1 MWPEPDCPEPAKSTS
16 CKGFPPRYIL
26 RVAEQGS
33 KFTGRSPVFFFGTG
47 FRVSTRK
54 SHTALERYL
63 STIVSTFN
71 RRDITFITG
80 DFNAKLGNRVTGETF
95 LGVHA
100 RGRRNRNGHALAAF
114 CDAFQFFAANTA
126 FKKRARNKTTWTQ
139 RRNEHIVYN
148 HIDYVLCPQNCRRL
162 CQDAQSWGGTLTA
175 SDHKLNGTLQRVQDA
190 ATETIGYT
198 TSDPRRTRRYNDAVL
213 AKLSEQQRTL
223 RLQIYNDRSTNT
235 AALRARRNRLLH
247 EIRSR
252 CQALANAA
260 IDEKVSR
267 IEAASDSHKMFTAVR
282 DHSVKQG
289 QQLLLRDESGKYILS
304 PEKY

>member
-175 SDHKLNGTLQRVQDA
+175 SDHKLVTEDFFLRNPGRLRYRARPTRQGHLQLNRNQLIHDDDTRSAYSA
-190 ATETIGYT
+190 ALKRHLQATDDDDDTA
-198 TSDPRRTRRYNDAVL
+198 TSD
-213 AKLSEQQRTL
+213 Q
-223 RLQIYNDRSTNT
+223 
-235 AALRARRNRLLH
+235 
-247 EIRSR
+247 
-252 CQALANAA
+252 
-260 IDEKVSR
+260 
-267 IEAASDSHKMFTAVR
+267 
-282 DHSVKQG
+282 
-289 QQLLLRDESGKYILS
+289 
-304 PEKY
+304 